1 MRLNSLLVNAGMNG
15 LAQGLGKVVRF
26 VITSIALVKFGAAS
40 WGEVAFAL
48 TLVTYLNFVLDF
60 GLSSLALIEHPDDVK
75 MDRKLFV
82 ALGYLRGTLILAMA
96 LVGLLA
102 FVAMDFPGG
111 FVLKAYLLQIFLRPL
126 NLDWW
131 LSRKGFAGI
140 NPMVQ
145 FGRQVLILGIMWAMD
160 LPSIEY
166 FVAMDIGSEVLATL
180 ALWFIGPKRKFSVGV
195 PSKPELKDA
204 WGCYR
209 GSFILFVSSSLLL
222 LHQNVDIFFLK
233 FFCGNASVGIYD
245 YCYRYALFVFIL
257 GGSLSVPLRRQ
268 LARLWEFGK
277 TEDSAALVF
286 SCHRILGV
294 MSAGFLFGTMA
305 LSNVFFS
312 KVIAIGAEY
321 HASQVIVFLACWL
334 VVSFYSVPW
343 SEWLISRSRKDYLK
357 LAIVAGLV
365 NVVSNTLLVPRY
377 GISGAA
383 VAKILSE
390 SGIFLFLFFKVPSDM
405 RNRIFKVSCV
415 HVVLLPAVVVFMT
428 QGAVPLWILGA
439 TAAVEALLVWLTK
452 YISLQDLRI
461 LSRN

>member
-1 MRLNSLLVNAGMNG
+1 MRFNSLLVNAGMNG
-15 LAQGLGKVVRF
+15 IAQGLGKLVRF

-82 ALGYLRGTLILAMA
+82 ALGYLRGFLIFSMA
-96 LVGLLA
+96 LIGVLA
-102 FVAMDFPGG
+102 FAAMDFPGG
-111 FVLKAYLLQIFLRPL
+111 FVLKAYLLQIFLRPF

-131 LSRKGFAGI
+131 LSRKGYAGI

-145 FGRQVLILGIMWAMD
+145 FVRQLLVLFTMWILE

-166 FVAMDIGSEVLATL
+166 FAALDIGSEVLATL
-180 ALWFIGPKRKFSVGV
+180 ALWFVGPKRKFSVGV
-195 PSKPELKDA
+195 PSKTEWKDA
-204 WGCYR
+204 WSCYR

-233 FFCGNASVGIYD
+233 FFCGNAFVGIYD

-257 GGSLSVPLRRQ
+257 GGSLSIPLRRQ
-268 LARLWEFGK
+268 LARLWEYGK
-277 TEDSAALVF
+277 TEDSATLVF

-294 MSAGFLFGTMA
+294 MSAGFLFGTVA
-305 LSNVFFS
+305 LSDIFFS
-312 KVIAIGAEY
+312 KVIAVGAEY
-321 HASQVIVFLACWL
+321 HASKVIVFLACWL

-357 LAIVAGLV
+357 LAIVAGVV
-365 NVVSNTLLVPRY
+365 NVVANTLLVPRY
-377 GISGAA
+377 GITGAA

-390 SGIFLFLFFKVPSDM
+390 SGIFLFLFMKVPGDM
-405 RNRIFKVSCV
+405 RKRIFKVARI
-415 HVVLLPAVVVFMT
+415 HVLLVPMAVVFLMK
-428 QGAVPLWILGA
+428 GNVPVWLLGA
-439 TAAVEALLVWLTK
+439 TACAEVAVMWLTK
-452 YISLQDLRI
+452 YITRQDIKI